1 MVVGMAGDRTLRPD
15 PDGRGFDSAGRAV
28 TMIMMNQFPPDQIDD
43 AEVEI
48 VDGLPVLAEVH
59 ELQPAEHGAV
69 SVVHAAAMTA
79 GGFFAGALAMALL
92 KNLAARRAEQPIVRE
107 PMPSGWPVGSSRTY
121 LVNVRVISRPAE

>member
-1 MVVGMAGDRTLRPD
+1 
-15 PDGRGFDSAGRAV
+15 
-28 TMIMMNQFPPDQIDD
+28 MIVMNEVPEDQIDD

-69 SVVHAAAMTA
+69 SVVQAAALTA

-92 KNLAARRAEQPIVRE
+92 KSLAARRLAEPQTALRE
-107 PMPSGWPVGSSRTY
+107 PVPSGWPVGSSRTY